1 VWYDWNAFKYLKTL
15 PLSLGDE
22 SDHEEEKKEVEGDGM
37 DDVENNAED
46 IAKLLGFGV
55 FGSTKV

>member
-1 VWYDWNAFKYLKTL
+1 MFIVFTVIV
-15 PLSLGDE
+15 GDD
-22 SDHEEEKKEVEGDGM
+22 SDHEEEKKEIEGDGM

-55 FGSTKV
+55 FGSTKVSRG